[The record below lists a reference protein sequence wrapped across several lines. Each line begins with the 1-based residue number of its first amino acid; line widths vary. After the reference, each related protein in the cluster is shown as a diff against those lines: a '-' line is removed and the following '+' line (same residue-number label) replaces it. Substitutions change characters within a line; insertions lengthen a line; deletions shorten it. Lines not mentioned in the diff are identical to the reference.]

1 LKNRFGDGYNLV
13 VVKNQRE
20 DNSHLENFILTNVP
34 GSAKVSEVSSE
45 ATYLLPKAYSK
56 QFPEFFKK
64 LDSHLSSLEVSSYG
78 VSMTTLEE
86 VFLKVEGAD
95 VKEDAKII
103 ENIRKRRTS
112 KLEDDDFGQEDYSI
126 SKEQISEG
134 WAIFWVHYAA
144 LFLKRVILTKRNYRE
159 FIFNLIVP
167 VILIVIGFGLATVQF
182 FKDSDQRVLEPKL
195 FPLPQRLIYN
205 TNIQS
210 GAGSP
215 ATLIG
220 LLEPAGHFTTTG
232 VSSAIGGTNTE
243 TLNTFDDILYD
254 AAQVSPLEPHRY
266 AHYYFH
272 TLDYTNHRYRILSWG
287 NTTSQEAIVA
297 SAHFMYQAIL
307 KNSINTGLVY
317 KMVNDPMPIVQIY
330 KDMDRGGNGFFIG
343 FVLGISLA
351 LVPTSIMMFLMSERC
366 SQLLHQQIISGM
378 NKLSYWIANY

>member
-1 LKNRFGDGYNLV
+1 M
-13 VVKNQRE
+13 VKTERQ
-20 DNSHLENFILTNVP
+20 DNPQLENFVLTNVP
-34 GSAKVSEVSSE
+34 GSVKVSEVSSE
-45 ATYLLPKAYSK
+45 ATFLLPKCSAK
-56 QFPEFFKK
+56 EFPEFFKK
-64 LDSHLSSLEVSSYG
+64 LDNQLSNLNVSSYG

-95 VKEDAKII
+95 VKEDAKAIKSI
-103 ENIRKRRTS
+103 LEKRKS
-112 KLEDDDFGQEDYSI
+112 ILEDFEYEDYSI
-126 SKEQISEG
+126 SKEQISGEC
-134 WAIFWVHYAA
+134 AIFWIHYVA
-144 LFLKRVILTKRNYRE
+144 LFLKRLILAKRNYKE

-167 VILIVIGFGLATVQF
+167 IILIVIGFGLATVQF
-182 FKDSDQRVLEPKL
+182 FKDSDQRVLEPSL

-220 LLEPAGHFTTTG
+220 LLEPSSYFSPTAVT
-232 VSSAIGGTNTE
+232 SAIGGTNTE
-243 TLNTFDDILYD
+243 TLNTFDDILYN
-254 AAQVSPLEPHRY
+254 AAQVNPLEPHRY
-266 AHYYFH
+266 SHYYFH
-272 TLDYTNHRYRILSWG
+272 TLDYTNHRYKILSWG

-297 SAHFMYQAIL
+297 SAHFMYQAVL

-343 FVLGISLA
+343 FVLGISFA

-366 SQLLHQQIISGM
+366 TQLLHQQIISGM
-378 NKLSYWIANY
+378 NKVSYWIANY